1 MTGDFVDG
9 TASDLTK
16 VAVKENMADG
26 AYTGTLTLADGTV
39 LTFAVV
45 VNPKYY
51 GVYRIDYKN
60 GSTDA
65 PVFIGYNEDK
75 DHSGNVG
82 YKLMAEGV
90 YHTDAEADKLFTI
103 APCGTGYSLSA
114 QGKYLK
120 SPTLGGWNHIMFSD
134 NKDEAGAYLF
144 EETSTADLYKIRSTG
159 SGINYVNDYDNLVF
173 GNDKSDKENLS
184 TFALAEVTNYSFTIP
199 AGGIATLC
207 LPFHVVLPEG
217 MSAYDVAMANVS
229 AGADSD
235 EYICAMQPVA
245 SPGEVLRAATP
256 VVIKAVGG
264 EYQLAITMEGAG
276 AVTGLAGSLLQGNM
290 LKCSL
295 APTEAERT
303 FVLTDGEGFL
313 SVKAYTLSANQA
325 RVVCD
330 ATAEMAAARVL
341 RLDFDATTSVEQVV
355 SSDEEQIIYSVT
367 GVRLM
372 TPQKG
377 INIINNRKVIIK

>member
-1 MTGDFVDG
+1 
-9 TASDLTK
+9 
-16 VAVKENMADG
+16 
-26 AYTGTLTLADGTV
+26 
-39 LTFAVV
+39 
-45 VNPKYY
+45 
-51 GVYRIDYKN
+51 
-60 GSTDA
+60 
-65 PVFIGYNEDK
+65 
-75 DHSGNVG
+75 
-82 YKLMAEGV
+82 
-90 YHTDAEADKLFTI
+90 
-103 APCGTGYSLSA
+103 
-114 QGKYLK
+114 
-120 SPTLGGWNHIMFSD
+120 MFSD
-134 NKDEAGAYLF
+134 NRDEAGAYLF
-144 EETSTADLYKIRSTG
+144 EEGSTADLYKIRSTG

-184 TFALAEVTNYSFTIP
+184 TFALTEVTDYPFTMP
-199 AGGIATLC
+199 ASGVATLC

-217 MSAYDVAMANVS
+217 MNAYDVAMANVS

-235 EYICAMQPVA
+235 ECICAMQPVA

-256 VVIKAVGG
+256 VVVKAVGG
-264 EYQLAITMEGAG
+264 EYRLAITMEGAG

-295 APTEAERT
+295 APAEAERT

-367 GVRLM
+367 GIRLM

-377 INIINNRKVIIK
+377 INIINNKKVIIK